1 MRFHVN
7 QQRNLINK
15 LDEQL
20 KEIRKC
26 HHQKYLNTKPIINNI
41 NKNSCL
47 EQKCELVKEKNNGNI
62 ETFIEYKIDSKV
74 ARSEEAESAGE
85 TNSREKPPPE
95 ISKNFHEMQ
104 INFHDSENDNNEENQ
119 LIVAET
125 NIANNNN
132 EDNRMRNN
140 GSNAENGI
148 NKSYSAFKASQAISR
163 QISIHFRRRYG
174 ERCDGYLLT
183 GSLNRKFDVKV
194 RPLSSAKTIDMEDY
208 TKPTKREFNADLYI
222 LH

>member
-47 EQKCELVKEKNNGNI
+47 EQKCELVKEKIMTILKLSLNI
-62 ETFIEYKIDSKV
+62 KSIVKSQEMKKQNMF
-74 ARSEEAESAGE
+74 GE
-85 TNSREKPPPE
+85 TNSREKSPPE
-95 ISKNFHEMQ
+95 KSTIFDEIQ
-104 INFHDSENDNNEENQ
+104 RNFHDGENDNNEENQ
-119 LIVAET
+119 LIVTET

-132 EDNRMRNN
+132 EDNRIRNN
-140 GSNAENGI
+140 GSNVENGI
-148 NKSYSAFKASQAISR
+148 NESTVKSSHFKA
-163 QISIHFRRRYG
+163 H
-174 ERCDGYLLT
+174 
-183 GSLNRKFDVKV
+183 
-194 RPLSSAKTIDMEDY
+194 
-208 TKPTKREFNADLYI
+208 
-222 LH
+222 